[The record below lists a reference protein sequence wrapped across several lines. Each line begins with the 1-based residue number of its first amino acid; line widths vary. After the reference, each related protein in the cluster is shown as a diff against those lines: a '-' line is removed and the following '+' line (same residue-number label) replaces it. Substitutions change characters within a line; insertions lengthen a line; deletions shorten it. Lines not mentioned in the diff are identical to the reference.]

1 VKVFSFGSLALSC
14 ETKNKFMLR
23 YCYLLFLFLFTFKG
37 FSQEKIKHIVE
48 SGESVYS
55 IAKKYDV
62 KLTDIYQL
70 NPKTKGKVLALKSV
84 LWIPAKQN
92 PTAIKEVVKNEN
104 HNKKIDH
111 EVLPKETLYGIS
123 KKYKVSIESIKEGNP
138 AIEKEGL
145 AIGMKLQIP
154 VSEEIYAQNSITES
168 PKKEEP
174 VSQTTSVKNEVET
187 KSVTENAV
195 SSEENIVHTVQLKE
209 TKYGI
214 SKRYGISIAE
224 LEEKNPQAKNGLHVG
239 DVLVVKGEIKKN
251 EKENTE
257 LVTSPSE
264 SQEGQNNQDV
274 ASTENAPVA
283 MLPLSADASMK
294 ADFLIAKATENL
306 GSRYRSG
313 GTTPAGFDCS
323 GLMFATFKNI
333 EMTLP
338 RSSRDMA
345 QNAGTRIERSQAQ
358 KGDLIFFATMGGGRV
373 SHVGMVTEVLEDE
386 IKFIHSSTSSGVI
399 ISSTKEPYY
408 ARRFVQVNRVL
419 E

>member
-1 VKVFSFGSLALSC
+1 
-14 ETKNKFMLR
+14 MLR